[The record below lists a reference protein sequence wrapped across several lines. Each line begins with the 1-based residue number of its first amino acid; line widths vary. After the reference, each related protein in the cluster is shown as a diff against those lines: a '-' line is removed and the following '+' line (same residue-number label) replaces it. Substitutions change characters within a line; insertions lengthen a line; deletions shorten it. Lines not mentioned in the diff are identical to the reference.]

1 MSRVNSAIR
10 PSPAMVDI
18 STESYTHEGGLWLGC
33 FWFHYPYQKCEG
45 KEECKFSESHSN
57 FRKTNFGKR
66 QFCAKSHRP
75 IKYCNNFRICKK
87 NQHLQQARH
96 ISYRQAGQ
104 HLRYSVGRVTTKVTP
119 CKERNLCYLLEWTKR
134 HLKPQLDCQWQAT
147 WIRLDLN
154 ILNPGQRR
162 EGTSSLYSLLMSS
175 FTQHQMLC
183 YMI

>member
-87 NQHLQQARH
+87 KSASPTSQAHILHTSWSTFEVQRGPGHYQGHSLQRTKSLLSAVVDQAALA
-96 ISYRQAGQ
+96 SAW
-104 HLRYSVGRVTTKVTP
+104 LPVTG
-119 CKERNLCYLLEWTKR
+119 
-134 HLKPQLDCQWQAT
+134 
-147 WIRLDLN
+147 DLN
-154 ILNPGQRR
+154 TTWLEYSESRATPG
-162 EGTSSLYSLLMSS
+162 GY
-175 FTQHQMLC
+175 F
-183 YMI
+183 

>member
-75 IKYCNNFRICKK
+75 IKYCNNFRICKNFSISNKPGTYPTDKLVNIWGTAWAGSLPGSLPAK
-87 NQHLQQARH
+87 NEIFAVCCSGPSGTLSLSLIASDRRLEYDLTW
-96 ISYRQAGQ
+96 IFWIPGNA
-104 HLRYSVGRVTTKVTP
+104 GRV
-119 CKERNLCYLLEWTKR
+119 LLVIIIFQV
-134 HLKPQLDCQWQAT
+134 HLVW
-147 WIRLDLN
+147 
-154 ILNPGQRR
+154 
-162 EGTSSLYSLLMSS
+162 EG
-175 FTQHQMLC
+175 FV
-183 YMI
+183 